1 MTAVFF
7 LQAENGASLI
17 QKFYGVEKG
26 TGEFTGIYLWDS
38 EASIR
43 EFQQSELAR
52 TIPSASRA
60 AGTPRIEFFEVMLT
74 LRS

>member
-7 LQAENGASLI
+7 LQAENGAGLI

-38 EASIR
+38 EASIQ
-43 EFQQSELAR
+43 EFQQSEPAR
-52 TIPSASRA
+52 TIPTAYKAQGRPESS
-60 AGTPRIEFFEVMLT
+60 F
-74 LRS
+74 LR